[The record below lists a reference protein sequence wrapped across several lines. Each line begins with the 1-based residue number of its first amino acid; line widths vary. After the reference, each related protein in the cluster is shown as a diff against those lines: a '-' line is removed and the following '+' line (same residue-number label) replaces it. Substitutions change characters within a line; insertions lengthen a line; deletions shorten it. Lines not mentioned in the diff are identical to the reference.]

1 MEDAMEVKTDEKCEG
16 CQFLGENGKCYAC
29 TQCMGDILNLY
40 DSFKEEFLDNAREHM
55 EETKSEKE
63 LEMVYDAIE
72 DSLDA
77 MRVII
82 KGDLYYDAQ
91 HALHVIEMEIE
102 NKRGYAHHAPFL
114 GAPDAI
120 D

>member
-1 MEDAMEVKTDEKCEG
+1 MEVKVDEKCAG
-16 CQFLGENGKCYAC
+16 CKYLDENGKCASLI
-29 TQCMGDILNLY
+29 QCMGDILNLY
-40 DSFKEEFLDNAREHM
+40 DRFKEEFLDNAREHM

-102 NKRGYAHHAPFL
+102 NKRGYAKRAPYL